1 VCLEAT
7 LNAGYGAAFQFIL
20 PARNFS
26 VRFARTER
34 SEAMSVDDSVV
45 FIVDDD
51 PSMCEA
57 LTKLLGTVGLRA
69 QPFKTAQEFL
79 GTKRP
84 DTPGCE
90 RQD

>member
-1 VCLEAT
+1 
-7 LNAGYGAAFQFIL
+7 
-20 PARNFS
+20 
-26 VRFARTER
+26 
-34 SEAMSVDDSVV
+34 MSVDDSVV

-69 QPFKTAQEFL
+69 QAFKTAQEFL

-84 DTPGCE
+84 DTPSCE